1 MRRGSAGTEYNRRV
15 HGVGFEVVFIAVL
28 ILANGLFAMAEI
40 AVVSARKAKLQ
51 QWADEGNAHAKAAL
65 DLAASP
71 NRFLAAVQVGI
82 TLVGVLAGAFGGATI
97 AENIGVWLQRVEP
110 VAKYGEAIGLAV
122 VVVTITYFSLVIGEL
137 VPKRLGLNHPERIAS
152 AVAEPMG
159 LLAVVA
165 SPVVKLLDASTNA
178 IIWLLRIK
186 PSQDPVIT
194 PEELKVLINQGT
206 ESGVFEEVEQ
216 EMLEGV
222 LHLGDR
228 TAGML
233 MTPRTR
239 IVWLDVGD
247 DNAEIFR
254 KLAAS
259 HRSRFPV
266 IDGDPENVVGIVRAK
281 DVLVQVLANEP
292 IDLRAVM
299 QPPVF
304 VPETMPA
311 PQVLEAFKR
320 QGAHIALVTDE
331 YGSMQGL
338 VTHNDILE
346 SIVGDLP
353 SHGET
358 PAPGVVRRADGSWLV
373 DGLLDVEGL
382 RESIDLPTLPGEEDG
397 EYQTVGGF
405 VIHQLRNIPT
415 TGQTFDWDRWRFE
428 VVDMDGRRVDKI
440 LVAER
445 PAPPA
450 NQPQGT

>member
-1 MRRGSAGTEYNRRV
+1 MRGV
-15 HGVGFEVVFIAVL
+15 HGIGFELVFIAIL

-51 QWADEGNAHAKAAL
+51 QWAEEGDTHARAAL
-65 DLAASP
+65 ELAGSP

-97 AENIGVWLQRVEP
+97 AENIAAWLQTVEP
-110 VAKYGEAIGLAV
+110 LAKYGEAIGLAV
-122 VVVTITYFSLVIGEL
+122 VVVSITFFSLVLGEL
-137 VPKRLGLNHPERIAS
+137 VPKRLGLNSPERIAS
-152 AVAEPMG
+152 YVAEPMR
-159 LLAVVA
+159 LLALAA
-165 SPVVKLLDASTNA
+165 SPIVKLLDVSTNA
-178 IIWLLRIK
+178 VIWLLRMK

-194 PEELKVLINQGT
+194 PEELKVLIDQGT
-206 ESGVFEEVEQ
+206 QSGVFEEVEQ

-239 IVWLDVGD
+239 IVWLDAAD
-247 DNAEIFR
+247 TQDEMLR

-266 IDGDPENVVGIVRAK
+266 VDGDAENVIGVVRAK
-281 DVLVQVLANEP
+281 DLLVQALEGRPLDPRRVL
-292 IDLRAVM
+292 

-311 PQVLEAFKR
+311 PQVLETFKH
-320 QGAHIALVTDE
+320 QKAHIALVTDE
-331 YGSMQGL
+331 YGSVQGL

-346 SIVGDLP
+346 SIVGDMP
-353 SHGET
+353 SHGEA
-358 PAPGVVRRADGSWLV
+358 PAPGAFQRADGTWLV

-382 RESIDLPTLPGEEDG
+382 RESIPLPTLPGEDEG

-405 VIHQLRNIPT
+405 VIHQLRSIPT
-415 TGQTFDWDRWRFE
+415 AGQHFDWERWRFE
-428 VVDMDGRRVDKI
+428 VIDMDGRRVDKV
-440 LVAER
+440 LVSET
-445 PAPPA
+445 APLP
-450 NQPQGT
+450 GD